1 MKTIRKIMALALV
14 LCMAAA
20 MGVWNTDAHA
30 DWYTVQFNK
39 LDNRTFEDIPTGVTL
54 TTTAAASASSA
65 DTPAAST
72 AGTAADPQ
80 KPGQLE
86 WFYNPWAGTL
96 VIRGRGAMV
105 GFDEKHPAPW
115 HNESKRALRVIIDEG
130 VTTISN
136 EAFKDF
142 IYLRSVVFP
151 STLKGIS
158 ATAFEKCEKLKRVEV
173 VTEIKD
179 AEKLIEASKSKE
191 LLMDDVKIIRV
202 TKEAVRREI
211 CWLTT
216 YWWCRVEIYRD
227 KAGRP
232 IRIIEHKIDGSVIDT
247 GIKYLNEATAVNEAK
262 NPNTA
267 ERIYSVRA
275 YPSGAKTAVETEKD
289 EYGANLIKGDYDLN
303 KDGRQVSGTETT
315 LGGNKRT
322 LEDAKYKDNGTGT
335 KYWTEVYQNGYT
347 AVMLEKVDKND
358 KVLSVETVAYDRNG
372 VVSSRAV
379 TENTYNKDG
388 NKTSTS
394 SVAVDNEGNTLS
406 EATTSYTYSG
416 KKLTGMTTETQEA
429 GGSSKKTEKSF
440 TYDRDGNLAT
450 ATTETVS
457 QSGSETSTTTTVT
470 SYTYTDTGLKK
481 SATEVETHSDG
492 SVDVTEKKY
501 DKYERPEK
509 EKSVHTD
516 KNGKVTAT
524 SETENSYNSEHV
536 RSESIETTTYADGS
550 KTVIVH
556 TYDSDGRFVTAA
568 SVTTNAEGK
577 TTSSTTESCT
587 YNGDGKLTSYK
598 FESTNKE
605 GKTST
610 DEQKRSYD
618 AQGRILVNQYS
629 KTDYDGKKTVYNATN
644 SYDAKGRI
652 VKEISETV
660 NPDGTKS
667 GNTTIYTYDADGN
680 YTKKVIPITTEEAA
694 TVKITVTEVK
704 NDGTEGTPKEE
715 TVKTEDVQKE
725 IEAVKS
731 TVSPD
736 SAPQTLKNT
745 EFQTGR
751 RLMAFRAVPHD
762 HDYELTEKIPAT
774 CTDPSTETYTCKDPE
789 CPGPDTTRITHED
802 PALGGEHE
810 WIAGD
815 PVAPTC
821 TEKGYTPYTCTR
833 CKAEKQDDFVDALGH
848 DWETAGDAVAPTCTE
863 KGYTPYACTRCDAEK
878 EDDFVDALGHDWA
891 SGDPVAPTCTEKGYT
906 PYTCTRCD
914 AEKEDDFVD
923 ALGHDWASGEA
934 VAATC
939 TEKGY
944 TPYACTRCDA
954 EKEDDFVDALGHD
967 WVAGEAVAAT
977 CTDGGYTPY
986 TCTRCDAE
994 KTDDFV
1000 DALGH
1005 DYKTTEAPASC
1016 TEAGSKITT
1025 CSRCDYSNTESLPAL
1040 GHSYQETETPASCT
1054 ADGVRTYTCSSC
1066 GDSYTETIPAF
1077 GHSYSSAVTQAP
1089 SCTAAGV
1096 KTYTCSNCGD
1106 SYTESIPATG
1116 HSYSSAVTQAPTCTA
1131 AGVKTYT
1138 CSNCGDTYTEAIPAT
1153 GHTPVNGVVTTPAT
1167 CTATGVMTYTCAV
1180 CGAPV
1185 TAEIPVISHTF
1196 MVEVN
1201 AETGETREVCAVC
1214 GKAA

>member
-39 LDNRTFEDIPTGVTL
+39 LDNRTFENIPTGVTL
-54 TTTAAASASSA
+54 TTTAAAPASAA
-65 DTPAAST
+65 DTPASAS
-72 AGTAADPQ
+72 AGAAADPQ

-267 ERIYSVRA
+267 ERIYSVRT
-275 YPSGAKTAVETEKD
+275 YPSGAKTAVETEKN

-315 LGGNKRT
+315 LFGNKRT

-335 KYWTEVYQNGYT
+335 KYWTEVYASGYT

-358 KVLSVETVAYDRNG
+358 KVLSVETVTYNANG
-372 VVSSRAV
+372 LVSSRAV

-394 SVAVDNEGNTLS
+394 SVEVNAEGKTLS

-416 KKLTGMTTETQEA
+416 KKLTGMTTETQMA
-429 GGSSKKTEKSF
+429 GGNSKKTEQSF

-450 ATTETVS
+450 ATETVS
-457 QSGSETSTTTTVT
+457 RSGSETSTTTTVT

-481 SATEVETHSDG
+481 SATEATTHSDG

-509 EKSVHTD
+509 EKTVHTD
-516 KNGKVTAT
+516 KNGKITAT

-550 KTVIVH
+550 KSVIVH

-568 SVTTNAEGK
+568 SVLTDAEGK
-577 TTSSTTESCT
+577 TTSSSTQSRT
-587 YNGDGKLTSYK
+587 YNADGKKTSDKY
-598 FESTNKE
+598 ESTNKE
-605 GKTST
+605 GKTKT
-610 DEQKRSYD
+610 EEEKYSYD
-618 AQGRILVNQYS
+618 AQGRILVKQVS
-629 KTDYDGKKTVYNATN
+629 KTGYDGKTTVENTN
-644 SYDAKGRI
+644 RSYDSKGRI
-652 VKEISETV
+652 VKEIKETV

-680 YTKKVIPITTEEAA
+680 YTEKVIPITTEEAA

-751 RLMAFRAVPHD
+751 RLMAFRAAPHVHTFVRTD
-762 HDYELTEKIPAT
+762 TTAT
-774 CTDPSTETYTCKDPE
+774 CTEPGVETWTCTGCSESYEKEVAFSHFYTEEVTKE
-789 CPGPDTTRITHED
+789 
-802 PALGGEHE
+802 
-810 WIAGD
+810 
-815 PVAPTC
+815 PTC
-821 TEKGYTPYTCTR
+821 TE
-833 CKAEKQDDFVDALGH
+833 V
-848 DWETAGDAVAPTCTE
+848 
-863 KGYTPYACTRCDAEK
+863 
-878 EDDFVDALGHDWA
+878 
-891 SGDPVAPTCTEKGYT
+891 
-906 PYTCTRCD
+906 
-914 AEKEDDFVD
+914 
-923 ALGHDWASGEA
+923 GEM
-934 VAATC
+934 
-939 TEKGY
+939 
-944 TPYACTRCDA
+944 
-954 EKEDDFVDALGHD
+954 
-967 WVAGEAVAAT
+967 
-977 CTDGGYTPY
+977 
-986 TCTRCDAE
+986 
-994 KTDDFV
+994 
-1000 DALGH
+1000 
-1005 DYKTTEAPASC
+1005 
-1016 TEAGSKITT
+1016 
-1025 CSRCDYSNTESLPAL
+1025 
-1040 GHSYQETETPASCT
+1040 
-1054 ADGVRTYTCSSC
+1054 TYTCS
-1066 GDSYTETIPAF
+1066 
-1077 GHSYSSAVTQAP
+1077 V
-1089 SCTAAGV
+1089 
-1096 KTYTCSNCGD
+1096 
-1106 SYTESIPATG
+1106 
-1116 HSYSSAVTQAPTCTA
+1116 
-1131 AGVKTYT
+1131 
-1138 CSNCGDTYTEAIPAT
+1138 CGDTYTEEIDKLDHEYETEVTKEATCTEPGEKTYTCTACEHSYTEPIEAKGHSYDEEVTKEATCTEPGEKTYTCTACEHSYTEPIEAKGHSYDEEVTKKPTCTEAGEKNLTCSVCGDVKTEAIDAF
-1153 GHTPVNGVVTTPAT
+1153 GHDEVEAKAEDAT
-1167 CTATGVMTYTCAV
+1167 CTAAGHEAGTICNRCGTVLSGCGEISAFGHDEVEAKAEEATCTAAGHEAGTICNRCGIVLSGCEEISALDHDYQEAGTTAATCTAAGYKTYTCSRCKDSYNEETEPALGHDHQLTGSTAAT
-1180 CGAPV
+1180 CTAASSETYTCTRCSDGYTTSSTPALGHDYQV
-1185 TAEIPVISHTF
+1185 TATAAATCTTPGYNTLTCSRCSDSQKQETGPALGHDNGVAVPEKAATCTEAGHTAGTKCSRCGTISGCEEIPALGHALVDKTDADGNVIGR
-1196 MVEVN
+1196 
-1201 AETGETREVCAVC
+1201 ACTRCPYEE
-1214 GKAA
+1214 AA

>member
-39 LDNRTFEDIPTGVTL
+39 LDNRTFENIPTGVTL
-54 TTTAAASASSA
+54 TTTAAAPASAA
-65 DTPAAST
+65 DTPAAAT
-72 AGTAADPQ
+72 AGAAADPQ

-267 ERIYSVRA
+267 ERIYSVRT
-275 YPSGAKTAVETEKD
+275 YPSGAKTAVETEKN

-315 LGGNKRT
+315 LWGNKRT

-335 KYWTEVYQNGYT
+335 KYWTEVYASGYT

-358 KVLSVETVAYDRNG
+358 KVLSVETVTYNANG
-372 VVSSRAV
+372 LVSSRAV

-394 SVAVDNEGNTLS
+394 SVAVDNEGKTLS

-416 KKLTGMTTETQEA
+416 KKLTGMTTETQIA
-429 GGSSKKTEKSF
+429 GGNSTKTEQSF

-450 ATTETVS
+450 ATKTES
-457 QSGSETSTTTTVT
+457 ESGSLNYTTTTVT

-481 SATEVETHSDG
+481 SATEATTYPDG

-536 RSESIETTTYADGS
+536 ISESIETTTYADGS
-550 KTVIVH
+550 KSVLVH
-556 TYDSDGRFVTAA
+556 TYDSDGRVVTAA
-568 SVTTNAEGK
+568 SVLTDAEGK
-577 TTSSTTESCT
+577 TTSSSEESRT

-598 FESTNKE
+598 TVETNEE
-605 GKTST
+605 GKTKT
-610 DEQKRSYD
+610 DEQKTSYD
-618 AQGRILVNQYS
+618 AQGRALAS
-629 KTDYDGKKTVYNATN
+629 RRTKTDYDGTTTVSNIN
-644 SYDAKGRI
+644 RSFDAKGRI
-652 VKEISETV
+652 VKEISEVT
-660 NPDGTKS
+660 NSDGTKT
-667 GNTTIYTYDADGN
+667 GNTTLYTYDADGN
-680 YTKKVIPITTEEAA
+680 YTKKVIPITNGEAT

-704 NDGTEGTPKEE
+704 NDGTAGTPKEE

-751 RLMAFRAVPHD
+751 RLMAFRAPHVHTFVRTD
-762 HDYELTEKIPAT
+762 TTAT
-774 CTDPSTETYTCKDPE
+774 CTEPGVETWACTGCSESYEKEVAFSHFYTEEVTKE
-789 CPGPDTTRITHED
+789 
-802 PALGGEHE
+802 
-810 WIAGD
+810 
-815 PVAPTC
+815 PTC
-821 TEKGYTPYTCTR
+821 TEAGEKTYTCSECGDTYTEEI
-833 CKAEKQDDFVDALGH
+833 EKLPHEYESEVTKEATCTAAGETTYTCSVCGDSYTEEIEKLPHEYESKVTKEATCTEAGEKTYTCSVCGDSYKEAIEAKGH
-848 DWETAGDAVAPTCTE
+848 SFTEAVTKEPTCTE
-863 KGYTPYACTRCDAEK
+863 AGEKTLTCSACEHSETQAIEAKGHSYNEAVTK
-878 EDDFVDALGHDWA
+878 E
-891 SGDPVAPTCTEKGYT
+891 PTCTEAGEKT
-906 PYTCTRCD
+906 YTCSSCD
-914 AEKEDDFVD
+914 D
-923 ALGHDWASGEA
+923 SY
-934 VAATC
+934 
-939 TEKGY
+939 TE
-944 TPYACTRCDA
+944 TIA
-954 EKEDDFVDALGHD
+954 
-967 WVAGEAVAAT
+967 
-977 CTDGGYTPY
+977 
-986 TCTRCDAE
+986 
-994 KTDDFV
+994 
-1000 DALGH
+1000 
-1005 DYKTTEAPASC
+1005 
-1016 TEAGSKITT
+1016 
-1025 CSRCDYSNTESLPAL
+1025 AL
-1040 GHSYQETETPASCT
+1040 GHSYSSAETQAPTCTADGVRTYTCSACGDSYTEPISATGHSYQATETPASCT
-1054 ADGVRTYTCSSC
+1054 ADGVRTFTCSSC
-1066 GDSYTETIPAF
+1066 GDSYTETLPAF
-1077 GHSYSSAVTQAP
+1077 
-1089 SCTAAGV
+1089 
-1096 KTYTCSNCGD
+1096 
-1106 SYTESIPATG
+1106 G

-1131 AGVKTYT
+1131 AGVKTYTCGNCGDSYTESIPATGHNYSSAVTQAPTCTAAGVRTYT

-1167 CTATGVMTYTCAV
+1167 CTATGVMTYTCAA

-1185 TAEIPVISHTF
+1185 TAEIPVIPHTF